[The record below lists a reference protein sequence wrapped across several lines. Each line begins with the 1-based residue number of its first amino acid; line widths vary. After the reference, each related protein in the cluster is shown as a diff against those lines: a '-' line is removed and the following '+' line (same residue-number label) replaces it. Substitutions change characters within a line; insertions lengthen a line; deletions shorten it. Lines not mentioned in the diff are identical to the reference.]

1 MGSFLC
7 PAAGGAF
14 SVRKTGGRYT
24 FESGIV
30 GVGFGDVGTAGKVA
44 PFGRRVYN
52 VGLWPPAGMNGVSF
66 IS

>member
-44 PFGRRVYN
+44 PLGRRVFIYC
-52 VGLWPPAGMNGVSF
+52 LRPSTGVDF
-66 IS
+66 